1 MPDLAAD
8 EAEAYGQFRALAQVA
23 TTRNVLLPVGSDH
36 VIPAR
41 WVTDIHR
48 DWNQRYVWPRFTT
61 AVPAEFFAAVRAEA
75 SGDTGSHAG
84 AWITPQTRDMNP
96 VYTRKDDSYIAPKQ
110 AQLAI
115 ETAVIEAERPGT
127 MP

>member
-1 MPDLAAD
+1 MQFASEFEWLSPDGRGLLTAYMAHHYGAGWQLHTPPDLQAA

-23 TTRNVLLPVGSDH
+23 ATRNVMLPVGSDH

-61 AVPAEFFAAVRAEA
+61 AVPRDFFDAVRAEA
-75 SGDTGSHAG
+75 GAGSSAAG
-84 AWITPQTRDMNP
+84 ARGSPR
-96 VYTRKDDSYIAPKQ
+96 
-110 AQLAI
+110 
-115 ETAVIEAERPGT
+115 RPGT
-127 MP
+127 